1 MEHTYMLFGLFFIML
16 FSINTTVL
24 SNDNVYHKIVPL
36 IIKNISPESPSES
49 DQALLNGASAFI
61 QCGINDNPVCQE
73 TIQAVSSVDFFS
85 TILPQYI
92 KTQTVSGT
100 IQAAFLT
107 TQMTDDIALLQQ
119 RQELIKY
126 LNSDN
131 ATYQQ
136 LHTALGSAQKGER
149 ELFSFFKPISSEQ
162 QQAYEALR
170 YQTSFTSEMFKKW
183 NNKYIL
189 GFFKRSKQL
198 GVTHIPTIASAFVAT
213 TANLY
218 LRQGVPFQ
226 KAVETSINGVQ
237 QMPQA
242 ISSMISHTWQHGY
255 IEQKAYMIYLIT
267 YLVAMEA
274 YMIYDT
280 KQDFD
285 IIYDQQKRLIQVAQL
300 MRSMQKISTIIEQHD
315 ELQIVLQP
323 EMLKLQELFD
333 VNSTKTSSDLKYLIS
348 ELLSPSFEGDAS
360 YYLSKQGKI
369 LATHYYLNLCK
380 EQLITYLEAM
390 GKVDAYLAVATL
402 YQNFQNHPRITFC
415 MPTFVDNPTPVL
427 EITGYWHPLIDPNLV
442 VTNNLAMGN
451 NGIKNLMITG
461 PNAGGK
467 TTSLMSLIINI
478 IFAQTFGIAP
488 SATFTLTPFA
498 KIHSYLDITTN
509 LQEGLSLFAAEVDRA
524 KKLKQSILSCTPGQK
539 TFTIID
545 EIFSGTNPQVASDV
559 GFKFASNLGD
569 INHSMTIITT
579 HFPRLTAIEAEV
591 GTFTN
596 YKVADATLMSDG
608 TVVYPF
614 TLIPGISTQNIA
626 QHMLEQADVL

>member
-1 MEHTYMLFGLFFIML
+1 MLFVLFFIML

-24 SNDNVYHKIVPL
+24 SNDNVYHKTVPL

-61 QCGINDNPVCQE
+61 QCGVNDNPVCQE

-126 LNSDN
+126 LNNDN
-131 ATYQQ
+131 VTYQQ
-136 LHTALGSAQKGER
+136 LHTALDSAQKGER
-149 ELFSFFKPISSEQ
+149 ELFSFFKPISQEQ
-162 QQAYEALR
+162 QQAYETLR

-198 GVTHIPTIASAFVAT
+198 GITHIPTIASTFIAT
-213 TANLY
+213 TANLC

-226 KAVETSINGVQ
+226 KAVEVSAKTVQ
-237 QMPQA
+237 QMPK
-242 ISSMISHTWQHGY
+242 MISNLICHTWQHGY
-255 IEQKAYMIYLIT
+255 IEQKAYMVYMIA

-300 MRSMQKISTIIEQHD
+300 MRSMKKISTIIEQHD
-315 ELQIVLQP
+315 ELQTVLQP

-333 VNSTKTSSDLKYLIS
+333 ANSTKTSSDLKYLIS

-369 LATHYYLNLCK
+369 LAAHYYLNLCK

-402 YQNFQNHPRITFC
+402 YQNFQNHPRVTFC

-427 EITGYWHPLIDPNLV
+427 EITGYWHPLIDPNVV
-442 VTNNLAMGN
+442 VTNDLVMGN

-488 SATFTLTPFA
+488 SATLTLTPFA

-524 KKLKQSILSCTPGQK
+524 KKLKQSILSCTPKQK

-579 HFPRLTAIEAEV
+579 HFPRLTDIEAEV

-596 YKVADATLMSDG
+596 YKVADATLMADG

-614 TLIPGISTQNIA
+614 TLVPGISTQNIA